1 MAYTELAQRPNTRRY
16 QPKPDDGQLPPQH
29 RKAFRHPKTAL
40 GATGHWIHLA
50 TVAAPLVIAE
60 VIKDSDKRWRAM
72 RMVSVGAA
80 IASEAAWTYRISK
93 EREKDAES
101 HEALENCEQQ
111 HCR

>member
-1 MAYTELAQRPNTRRY
+1 MHRANEWADRTARNAA
-16 QPKPDDGQLPPQH
+16 PPQNLHH
-29 RKAFRHPKTAL
+29 RQSFHHPRTSL

-60 VIKDSDKRWRAM
+60 AIKDADKRWRAM

-80 IASEAAWTYRISK
+80 IASEVAWTYRIAK
-93 EREKDAES
+93 ERQKDEDARA
-101 HEALENCEQQ
+101 ALKECSE